1 MMRPGSS
8 ASRFSLGSLAGGG
21 ATLALFLVFSACAS
35 IPSDPIDPMESS
47 ARQRE
52 IVDAVGGV
60 LAEEMARKS
69 AEEALLVEFDD
80 LYAPLSREQRAFLDA
95 IRHLEGADP
104 TLGVADR
111 IEWVRIDGQ
120 RVPSEEGDA
129 SLGLQLL
136 PLDVWSAFREMDR
149 AMRSD
154 LGRGL
159 MIGSGYRSPA
169 NQLFIFVLYMPYYDY
184 SPEKTRAHVS
194 LPGASD
200 HNHVERQGIDFV
212 SEGGVDRRYSDPR
225 AFRALEEYRWLIE
238 NAGRF
243 GFACDEPDGVSPWHW
258 YFKNVARPSSEAPPE
273 EGADPSS
280 G

>member
-1 MMRPGSS
+1 MEVSS
-8 ASRFSLGSLAGGG
+8 
-21 ATLALFLVFSACAS
+21 
-35 IPSDPIDPMESS
+35 
-47 ARQRE
+47 RQRA
-52 IVDAVGGV
+52 IVDTIGGV
-60 LAEEMARKS
+60 LAEELARRS
-69 AEEALLVEFDD
+69 AEEALLIELDD
-80 LYAPLSREQRAFLDA
+80 LYAPLSEEQRAFLDA

-104 TLGVADR
+104 TLGVAAG

-120 RVPSEEGDA
+120 RVPSAEGDA

-169 NQLFIFVLYMPYYDY
+169 HQLFIFVRYMRDYDY
-184 SPEKTRAHVS
+184 SPEKTQPHVS

-212 SEGGVDRRYSDPR
+212 SEGGIDLRYSDPP
-225 AFRALEEYRWLIE
+225 AFRALEEYRWLVE

-243 GFACDEPDGVSPWHW
+243 GFACDEPDGASPWHW
-258 YFKNVARPSSEAPPE
+258 YFEGVARPSSEAPPE
-273 EGADPSS
+273 EDADLSS